1 MILRPMIVPMLQTKG
16 ITAYA
21 LGSCSGF
28 LTISPTIVCMTPMLP
43 LSAPPSKR
51 PASATQK
58 FGAKPTRSRDK
69 MVPAQPTKMT
79 GRLPLTSLTRPQ
91 CMPLHASASEKADM
105 SRPAKKGAFDSD
117 EI

>member
-1 MILRPMIVPMLQTKG
+1 
-16 ITAYA
+16 
-21 LGSCSGF
+21 
-28 LTISPTIVCMTPMLP
+28 
-43 LSAPPSKR
+43 
-51 PASATQK
+51 
-58 FGAKPTRSRDK
+58 